1 MSTLS
6 DLNLAIRASEHL
18 KDPRMKAA
26 VGYAKAL
33 ARTVDMH
40 LNADADLG
48 TVIKLS
54 ATLLPQYNLALQAL
68 GLGAKDLLS
77 REKMLAEVSRINSSI
92 KKIDQEVVR
101 LQKINTGMVPGTED
115 ASTDPADTDE
125 TAKKESGDELSAMRK
140 RRGTA

>member
-18 KDPRMKAA
+18 KDPRMKAS

-40 LNADADLG
+40 LDADATVE

-54 ATLLPQYNLALQAL
+54 ATLLPQYNLALQSL

-77 REKMLAEVSRINSSI
+77 REKMLAEISRVNVTVQ
-92 KKIDQEVVR
+92 KVEQEVIR
-101 LQKINTGMVPGTED
+101 LSKFNSGMVPADSETSSDSETPD
-115 ASTDPADTDE
+115 DKASTAE
-125 TAKKESGDELSAMRK
+125 VDELTAF
-140 RRGTA
+140 RRASGRA

>member
-18 KDPRMKAA
+18 KDPRMKAS

-40 LNADADLG
+40 LSADADLG

-54 ATLLPQYNLALQAL
+54 ATLLPQYNLALNAL

-77 REKMLAEVSRINSSI
+77 REKMLAEISRIQSTV

-101 LQKINTGMVPGTED
+101 LSKFNTGMVPGEGD
-115 ASTDPADTDE
+115 APESDSDADE
-125 TAKKESGDELSAMRK
+125 TAKKDEKDELASMRA